1 MLVYM
6 IYDTK
11 LQLYL
16 KYIYIWFSELLICL
30 YWNKKDPVLFS
41 GTLKFNIDPF
51 DQYKET
57 QLWNAL
63 EQVNLK
69 TVAENIDKKL
79 EFQCSEGG
87 DNLR

>member
-1 MLVYM
+1 MN
-6 IYDTK
+6 
-11 LQLYL
+11 Q
-16 KYIYIWFSELLICL
+16 
-30 YWNKKDPVLFS
+30 KDPVLFS

-51 DQYKET
+51 DQYQET

-69 TVAENIDKKL
+69 TVVENLDKKL
-79 EFQCSEGG
+79 EFQWSEGG

>member
-1 MLVYM
+1 
-6 IYDTK
+6 
-11 LQLYL
+11 
-16 KYIYIWFSELLICL
+16 
-30 YWNKKDPVLFS
+30 LFS

>member
-1 MLVYM
+1 MS
-6 IYDTK
+6 
-11 LQLYL
+11 L
-16 KYIYIWFSELLICL
+16 KRQIIIHFLNVLLK
-30 YWNKKDPVLFS
+30 KKDPVLFS

-51 DQYKET
+51 DQFDEI

-69 TVAENIDKKL
+69 TVVENLEKKL